1 MDRNTFGNL
10 LRLTSF
16 GESHGPAMGAV
27 VDGVPAGLPLEAR
40 DLGRQLDRRR
50 PGQSAI
56 TTDRDEEDLPNILS
70 GVFEG
75 KTLGTPICVVI
86 YNEDARSRDYDP
98 KHYRA
103 GHADRTWQE
112 KFGHRDYRGGGRSSG
127 RETASRVIGGVI
139 AEKILPDD
147 VRIVG
152 FTRQIGEHRAENVP
166 AELSRERVDEH
177 ETRCPDPE
185 VAETIRRELL
195 ECKEQGDS
203 RGGIIELWIDGA
215 PMGLGEPVFRKLKNT
230 LGGAMMSVGA
240 VAGVSLGDAPGDVAK
255 RGFEFHAGEAGYGPE
270 AGISPASNGIQGGIS
285 NGERIRLLT
294 YFKPA
299 STVGDMSKK
308 GRHDPCIVPRAIP
321 VLESMA
327 ALVLADHFLEYQ
339 INRAADLTRE
349 SGAGWRM
356 EDERNSN
363 ETTED

>member
-1 MDRNTFGNL
+1 MERNTFGNL

-27 VDGVPAGLPLEAR
+27 VDGVPSGIPLAAEDLAG
-40 DLGRQLDRRR
+40 QLARRR
-50 PGQSAI
+50 PGQSDI
-56 TTDRDEEDLPNILS
+56 TTDRDEDDLPTILS

-86 YNEDARSRDYDP
+86 DNGDARSEDYDP
-98 KHYRA
+98 NHYRA

-127 RETASRVIGGVI
+127 RETAARVIGGVV
-139 AEKILPDD
+139 AEKILPDE
-147 VRIVG
+147 VSIVG
-152 FTRQIGEHRAENVP
+152 FTRQIGEHRADGLPEQ
-166 AELSRERVDEH
+166 LTRERVDRH

-185 VAETIRRELL
+185 IAETIRRELL
-195 ECKEQGDS
+195 DCKQRGDS

-230 LGGAMMSVGA
+230 LGGALMSIGA
-240 VAGVSLGDAPGDVAK
+240 VTGVSLGDAPEDCTES
-255 RGFEFHAGEAGYGPE
+255 GFEFHAGEAGYGPE

-285 NGERIRLLT
+285 NGERIRVLT

-299 STVGDMSKK
+299 STVGEMSEE

-321 VLESMA
+321 VVESMA
-327 ALVLADHFLEYQ
+327 ALVMADHFLEYQ
-339 INRAADLTRE
+339 LNRAADLTRAA
-349 SGAGWRM
+349 GAGWRVDQTNR
-356 EDERNSN
+356 DEQ
-363 ETTED
+363 

>member
-16 GESHGPAMGAV
+16 GESHGPAMGAI
-27 VDGVPAGLPLEAR
+27 VDGVPAGIELSPE
-40 DLGRQLDRRR
+40 DLVVQLARRR

-56 TTDRDEEDLPNILS
+56 TTDRDEEDLPTILS

-75 KTLGTPICVVI
+75 KTIGTPICVVI
-86 YNEDARSRDYDP
+86 YNEDARSRDYQP

-139 AEKILPDD
+139 AEKILPAEAK
-147 VRIVG
+147 IVG
-152 FTRQIGEHRAENVP
+152 FTRQIGEHRAEEVP
-166 AELSRERVDEH
+166 DDLTRQRVDEH
-177 ETRCPDPE
+177 ETRCPDPQ
-185 VAETIRRELL
+185 VAETIREELL
-195 ECKEQGDS
+195 ACKEEGDS
-203 RGGIIELWIDGA
+203 RGGIIELWIDGL
-215 PMGLGEPVFRKLKNT
+215 PKGLGEPVFRKIKNT
-230 LGGAMMSVGA
+230 LADAMMSVGA
-240 VAGVSLGDAPGDVAK
+240 VVGVSLGDAPANVAK
-255 RGFEFHAGEAGYGPE
+255 SGFEFHDGEAGYGPD
-270 AGISPASNGIQGGIS
+270 AGISPASNGIQGGIT

-299 STVGDMSKK
+299 STVGDMSKS

-327 ALVLADHFLEYQ
+327 AMVVADHFMEFQL
-339 INRAADLTRE
+339 NRSTDLQRE

-356 EDERNSN
+356 
-363 ETTED
+363 